1 MSGHFVLSS
10 KGYNVTP
17 VFILFCF
24 SFQQVDDVQL
34 NLEKERA
41 QVSAL
46 EKKQRKFDQ
55 VHGLVVVLWRVV
67 SRRPI

>member
-1 MSGHFVLSS
+1 M
-10 KGYNVTP
+10 
-17 VFILFCF
+17 
-24 SFQQVDDVQL
+24 DDVQL

-55 VHGLVVVLWRVV
+55 VHELVDVLWRDF

>member
-1 MSGHFVLSS
+1 M
-10 KGYNVTP
+10 
-17 VFILFCF
+17 
-24 SFQQVDDVQL
+24 DDVQL

-55 VHGLVVVLWRVV
+55 VHGLVVVLWRVI